1 MSYLR
6 AWGEKLGSNELCKDD
21 GTKAEYV
28 VENFG
33 IYSTDKK
40 TLSRLLSS
48 AEGTYCVSDFVE
60 KLEDDMMQEAQYL
73 ERIVAGEKCKLS
85 LESALPCRRESF

>member
-1 MSYLR
+1 MNFVKMM
-6 AWGEKLGSNELCKDD
+6 E
-21 GTKAEYV
+21 TKAEYV

-48 AEGTYCVSDFVE
+48 AEGTYCVSDSVE

-73 ERIVAGEKCKLS
+73 ERIVLGKNVTVTGK
-85 LESALPCRRESF
+85 